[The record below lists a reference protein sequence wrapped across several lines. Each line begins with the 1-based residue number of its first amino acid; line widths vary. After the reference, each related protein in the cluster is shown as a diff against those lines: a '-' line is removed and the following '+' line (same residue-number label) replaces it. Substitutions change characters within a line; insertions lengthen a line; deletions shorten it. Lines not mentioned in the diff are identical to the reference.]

1 MSPSA
6 NDFSAITELIDIK
19 RLYEEQEEKWKQRV
33 AEKDDLIAQL
43 EADIQE
49 RDRQLQARLQQG
61 AEIEGEV
68 QHVRQE
74 AERARAEMAG
84 KIAQLNERIKEL
96 NQRLLAATGGAG
108 AAAPPPQPSGG
119 FFKR

>member
-1 MSPSA
+1 
-6 NDFSAITELIDIK
+6 K
-19 RLYEEQEEKWKQRV
+19 RPYEEQEDKWKQRI
-33 AEKDDLIAQL
+33 AQKDDLVAQL
-43 EADIQE
+43 EADVAE
-49 RDRQLQARLQQG
+49 RDRQLQARLQHG

-74 AERARAEMAG
+74 SERTRQEMAA
-84 KIAQLNERIKEL
+84 KIAQLNDRIKEL

-108 AAAPPPQPSGG
+108 TAATPTPSTGG